1 MVTRNLDGVEAGD
14 LSGDLRN
21 EDRWMR

>member
-1 MVTRNLDGVEAGD
+1 MVTRNLDGVEAVD